1 MIKIKVKIFEVGKWN
16 KTEFSKEKIKEL
28 ISNTPSKIKAIFAHT
43 SKYKEEEEPL
53 EVGEFEKIKL
63 EGNIVTANLKLNP
76 KGKEYKKDGIIKGI
90 SAEITNA
97 FDRIALLPRG
107 VKPAVSGAEFEE
119 IEVLEFE
126 EMEEKMNLNELIKD
140 LTLEQKLE
148 LLKLIGQSVTQ
159 DQKKAI
165 RLIGYE
171 FAEIEKEMQE
181 KLDSGKEFELVEKVV
196 PVTKTE
202 EDIRKEARAEF
213 EREKEAEELVAKL
226 TPALQVIAKPL
237 ALEFAKKPLI
247 MEFEQKETN
256 SFELFKNLVNGIK
269 VPDRDITN
277 SLEFEARGQEGIER
291 KKELEALKKTFGGN
305 R

>member
-16 KTEFSKEKIKEL
+16 KIEFSKEKIKEL
-28 ISNTPSKIKAIFAHT
+28 ISNTPSKVKAIFAHT
-43 SKYKEEEEPL
+43 SKYAEEEEPL
-53 EVGEFEKIKL
+53 EIGEFEKIKL
-63 EGNIVTANLKLNP
+63 EGNIVTANLKLNS

-126 EMEEKMNLNELIKD
+126 EMEEQMDLNELIKD
-140 LTLEQKLE
+140 LTLEQRLE
-148 LLKLIGQSVTQ
+148 LVKLIGNSVTA

-171 FAEIEKEMQE
+171 FAEIEKDMQE
-181 KLDSGKEFELVEKVV
+181 KLDSGKEFELVEKVA
-196 PVTKTE
+196 PVVRTE
-202 EDIRKEARAEF
+202 EEIKKEARAEF
-213 EREKEAEELVAKL
+213 EREVEAEKLVEKL
-226 TPALQVIAKPL
+226 TPALQVLAKPL
-237 ALEFAKKPLI
+237 ALEFAKKPVT
-247 MEFEQKETN
+247 MEFEQKETT
-256 SFELFKNLVNGIK
+256 SFELFKNLINGIK
-269 VPDRDITN
+269 VPNKDITN
-277 SLEFEARGQEGIER
+277 SLEFEARGQEGPER